1 MWNIFFNKK
10 EKKMPTTTKSATHVP
25 AGTDVINLSLTI
37 TEQAKEINRLQDRVS
52 TLSDEIM
59 LLDMELKKFKANA
72 ASDINQ
78 LFERVVNA
86 NE

>member
-10 EKKMPTTTKSATHVP
+10 EKKMTTTTKSATHVP
-25 AGTDVINLSLTI
+25 AGTDVVNLSLTI